1 VTDLAI
7 EWRDWTGLPFVF
19 ARWAVASRVPAR
31 ARGAFERALDAALD
45 LGMAALPAIAARRGD
60 LGWTA
65 AEVESYLRN
74 FAFRLGPDEDKGAAE
89 FVRLRA
95 QLGPLSC

>member
-1 VTDLAI
+1 
-7 EWRDWTGLPFVF
+7 
-19 ARWAVASRVPAR
+19 VASRVPAR

-45 LGMAALPAIAARRGD
+45 LGLAALPEIAARRAD

-74 FAFRLGPDEDKGAAE
+74 FAFRLGPDEEKGAAE
-89 FVRLRA
+89 FVRLRS